1 MHGVGDQWARRVFE
15 AFSLPPFL
23 SVASQRLPDPQF
35 PTVEY
40 PNPEEQGALKE
51 AIRLA
56 EEKGNLLGLSAVPGY
71 SLADRLLCRVS

>member
-1 MHGVGDQWARRVFE
+1 MHGVGDEWAQRAFE
-15 AFSLPPFL
+15 AFSLPPLL

-51 AIRLA
+51 AIRMA
-56 EEKGNLLGLSAVPGY
+56 EEKGTRSVCY
-71 SLADRLLCRVS
+71 TRI